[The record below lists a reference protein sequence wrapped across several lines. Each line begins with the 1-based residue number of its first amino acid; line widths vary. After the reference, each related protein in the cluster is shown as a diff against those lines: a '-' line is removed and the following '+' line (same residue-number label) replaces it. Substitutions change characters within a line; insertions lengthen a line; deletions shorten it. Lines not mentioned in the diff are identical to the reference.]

1 MQNGHRHQRPP
12 FEDALDVWKKMLESR
27 GFPSD
32 IVWVL
37 EENLCFERDASTK
50 AGIKLGFQT
59 QFTPHPEDAA
69 KFVYH
74 HFAETDIRIAFYR
87 IGSNRSRSVC
97 MLLCDP
103 WFDTKKES
111 DGYVRK
117 DEWLMSFHPGH
128 AEEIEEIT
136 DAERWRARI
145 VRGRPLTAVDFC
157 MTFDVLHELR
167 AHGRVLH
174 PGERFGLKIIRSMQ
188 EK

>member
-1 MQNGHRHQRPP
+1 
-12 FEDALDVWKKMLESR
+12 
-27 GFPSD
+27 
-32 IVWVL
+32 
-37 EENLCFERDASTK
+37 
-50 AGIKLGFQT
+50 
-59 QFTPHPEDAA
+59 
-69 KFVYH
+69 
-74 HFAETDIRIAFYR
+74 
-87 IGSNRSRSVC
+87 
-97 MLLCDP
+97 
-103 WFDTKKES
+103 
-111 DGYVRK
+111 
-117 DEWLMSFHPGH
+117 MSFHPGH